1 MEKKYVFGWQRM
13 GTIRLEVCG
22 DGRHLRASIKARELG
37 QRRYLPEKK
46 NNSNG
51 KWVSWISWKN
61 RIVRVCEHQL
71 IGFKFSEG
79 RKMESRKKTMNKL
92 KET

>member
-1 MEKKYVFGWQRM
+1 MFLVGRGWGRQDWKYVEMAGIWE
-13 GTIRLEVCG
+13 LP
-22 DGRHLRASIKARELG
+22 SIGKKLG
-37 QRRYLPEKK
+37 QRRYLLEKK

-71 IGFKFSEG
+71 IGLKFWEG
-79 RKMESRKKTMNKL
+79 RKMESRKKQ
-92 KET
+92 